1 LSKEFAVSHKVTN
14 RPETKAQVVEPL
26 PLDPVIETYKKDI
39 DVTLLDE
46 NLKLTVEQRILN
58 LQSFVEFAL
67 ELRKAAK
74 TACS

>member
-1 LSKEFAVSHKVTN
+1 LTSS
-14 RPETKAQVVEPL
+14 EPL
-26 PLDPVIETYKKDI
+26 PADPVIEAYKKDI

-67 ELRKAAK
+67 ELRKAVKNARP
-74 TACS
+74 